1 MPGVEFMSNGIQNPA
16 VNRLRDLL
24 VKIAGTPR
32 KGVLVGTFITGIFSP
47 VLR

>member
-24 VKIAGTPR
+24 AKIAGTLR
-32 KGVLVGTFITGIFSP
+32 KVCWSA
-47 VLR
+47 R